1 MEQVANHMYYAAGGG
16 LILIGLYM
24 VLVKSNLIKII
35 LGLSFLDTGTH
46 VLLVA
51 IGYVRGRTAPIFSEG
66 MAESTPVVDPVPQ
79 ALVLTAIVISFGMTA
94 VVVLLSLGA
103 FLSAETDAIDIEKPG
118 AREGAAAADR
128 AG

>member
-1 MEQVANHMYYAAGGG
+1 MQQIANYMYYAGGAG

-24 VLVKSNLIKII
+24 VLAKTNLVKII

-66 MAESTPVVDPVPQ
+66 MTESTPVVDPVPQ
-79 ALVLTAIVISFGMTA
+79 ALVLTAIVIG
-94 VVVLLSLGA
+94 VGVLGVALAL
-103 FLSAETDAIDIEKPG
+103 AIQVYRHYGTLDVRRIKG
-118 AREGAAAADR
+118 LRW
-128 AG
+128 

>member
-1 MEQVANHMYYAAGGG
+1 MQQVANYMYYVGGGG

-24 VLVKSNLIKII
+24 VLVKTNLIKII

-66 MAESTPVVDPVPQ
+66 MPETTPVVDPVPQ
-79 ALVLTAIVISFGMTA
+79 ALVLTAIVIGIG
-94 VVVLLSLGA
+94 VLGLALALSIQVYRHYGTLDVAKIKG
-103 FLSAETDAIDIEKPG
+103 LKW
-118 AREGAAAADR
+118 
-128 AG
+128 

>member
-1 MEQVANHMYYAAGGG
+1 MQQVANYMYYAGGGG

-24 VLVKSNLIKII
+24 VLAKTNLVKII

-66 MAESTPVVDPVPQ
+66 MAETTPVVDPVPQ
-79 ALVLTAIVISFGMTA
+79 ALVLTAIVIG
-94 VVVLLSLGA
+94 VGVLGLALALSMQVYRHHGTLDVRNIRG
-103 FLSAETDAIDIEKPG
+103 LKW
-118 AREGAAAADR
+118 
-128 AG
+128 

>member
-1 MEQVANHMYYAAGGG
+1 MQHVANYMYYVAGGG

-24 VLVKSNLIKII
+24 VLAKTNLVKII

-66 MAESTPVVDPVPQ
+66 MADTTPVVDPVPQ
-79 ALVLTAIVISFGMTA
+79 ALVLTAIVIG
-94 VVVLLSLGA
+94 VGVLGLALALSIRVYRHHGTL
-103 FLSAETDAIDIEKPG
+103 DV
-118 AREGAAAADR
+118 REITGLKW
-128 AG
+128 

>member
-1 MEQVANHMYYAAGGG
+1 MQQVGNYMYYAGGAG

-24 VLVKSNLIKII
+24 VLAKTNLVKII

-66 MAESTPVVDPVPQ
+66 MAETTPVVDPVPQ
-79 ALVLTAIVISFGMTA
+79 ALVLTAIVIG
-94 VVVLLSLGA
+94 VGVLGLALALSIQVYRHYGTLDVAKMKG
-103 FLSAETDAIDIEKPG
+103 LKW
-118 AREGAAAADR
+118 
-128 AG
+128 

>member
-1 MEQVANHMYYAAGGG
+1 MQTVANHMYYAGGAG

-24 VLVKSNLIKII
+24 VLAKTNLIKII

-66 MAESTPVVDPVPQ
+66 MAVTTPVVDPVPQ
-79 ALVLTAIVISFGMTA
+79 ALVLTAIVIGVGVLGLALALA
-94 VVVLLSLGA
+94 VQVYRDYGTLDVRSIRGL
-103 FLSAETDAIDIEKPG
+103 KW
-118 AREGAAAADR
+118 
-128 AG
+128 